1 MKKKWH
7 IWLGITISVVLLY
20 FFLRKIDFVKV
31 GAILTHVD
39 FSLVI
44 LAAAMQ
50 MAAQLLRAERWRV
63 LVHPVKDIKLG
74 RMFAITMIGMM
85 SNNLFPARLGELI
98 KAYLLG
104 HQEGISKSTSLAT
117 VVVERLF
124 DGLTIAVF
132 MIAIILFFPF
142 PRVDSSSSL
151 NPRSLWTICLLSSFF
166 YVGVLL
172 LLLFIKKRQ
181 DLLKRFFQ
189 VTIEKILPKK
199 AETFYNKLE
208 DVIASFSE
216 GLHFLHNKG
225 VLLKITIQSIIMWL
239 VIGLSFY
246 LGFLAFGMKL
256 SFFTAV
262 LLMVVV
268 AVAVMIPSSPGF
280 VGTFHYSCQLVLVM
294 MGVGVNMAASFAIV
308 FHLVGFLPVTVVGL
322 FYVFKGQMS
331 LTQLQHV
338 EE

>member
-262 LLMVVV
+262 LL
-268 AVAVMIPSSPGF
+268 
-280 VGTFHYSCQLVLVM
+280 
-294 MGVGVNMAASFAIV
+294 
-308 FHLVGFLPVTVVGL
+308 
-322 FYVFKGQMS
+322 
-331 LTQLQHV
+331 
-338 EE
+338 